1 MNMFSRVAVL
11 ASLVWVLAAI
21 GSAAFA
27 QTLEGKLVHVRD
39 ADTIELATSRGR
51 IAIRL
56 NGVDAPELDE
66 RGGRA
71 GREWMRRAYG
81 GQQLTCQL
89 NGDRTYDRWVG
100 VCWDRAVHDLGASV
114 IAAGHARDCPRF
126 SGGRYREF
134 ETKASRA
141 IPSKPYCR

>member
-1 MNMFSRVAVL
+1 MVRSLMIGL
-11 ASLVWVLAAI
+11 ALAFA
-21 GSAAFA
+21 GSAGA
-27 QTLEGKLVHVRD
+27 QTIDGKLVHVRD
-39 ADTIELATSRGR
+39 ADTIEVATSRGR

-71 GREWMRRAYG
+71 GREWMRRAFG
-81 GQQLTCQL
+81 GQRLTCQL

-100 VCWDRAVHDLGASV
+100 VCQDREGHDLGASV

-126 SGGRYREF
+126 SGGRYRKY
-134 ETKASRA
+134 ETKASRS
-141 IPSKPYCR
+141 IPSKPYCRR

>member
-1 MNMFSRVAVL
+1 MAQIGLVL
-11 ASLVWVLAAI
+11 L
-21 GSAAFA
+21 SAALFPVPAAA
-27 QTLEGKLVHVRD
+27 QTLDGKLVHVRD

-56 NGVDAPELDE
+56 NGVDAHELDE

-71 GREWMRRAYG
+71 GKQWMARSYG
-81 GQQLTCQL
+81 GQPLRCVL
-89 NGDRTYDRWVG
+89 NGDKTYDRWVG
-100 VCWDRAVHDLGASV
+100 VCYDRNGTDIGAAV

-126 SGGRYREF
+126 SSGRYRKF